1 MRRLHGVLALALVIG
16 GQPLGAQNGVQGT
29 AQHMSVTRPPSPVS
43 PSPVTPALDP
53 DVPPVLVRTGPALDE
68 RVTIPISIDGKGP
81 WNFIIDTG
89 SQRTVIARELA
100 QKLALPPRANVI
112 IISMT
117 GRAEVS
123 TVALPPLDFGGNR
136 IDDIEAPVL
145 EGDHLGAQ
153 GLLGLDSLHAKRV
166 TLNFRTGRMEI
177 ASSNVRR
184 RLSADP
190 DTIVVEARRKRGQL
204 ILLDSQ
210 VNGMRVN
217 IMLDTGTNFSIG
229 NLALRDRLMAK
240 KRAPAMLEATLTS
253 VTGGALTGQVGRIRS
268 VRMGRVNLT
277 QVPVLFADA
286 SPFAELGMRDKPA
299 LLLGISALRIFD
311 RVAIDFGQGKVDF
324 LLPDTSAVEKMR
336 FAANQEAER

>member
-1 MRRLHGVLALALVIG
+1 MGRLPLSVRALLGFALAIG
-16 GQPLGAQNGVQGT
+16 GPAMAAQDSPLPAS
-29 AQHMSVTRPPSPVS
+29 AILDPALD
-43 PSPVTPALDP
+43 PALDP
-53 DVPPVLVRTGPALDE
+53 DVPPTVVQTGPALDE

-89 SQRTVIARELA
+89 SQRTVIARDLA
-100 QKLALPPRANVI
+100 QKLALSPRANVT

-117 GRAEVS
+117 GRSEAG
-123 TVALPPLDFGGNR
+123 TVAVPRLGFGGGT

-145 EGDHLGAQ
+145 EGVDLGAP
-153 GLLGLDSLHAKRV
+153 GLLGLDSLHGKRL

-177 ASSNVRR
+177 SSSNPRR

-204 ILLDSQ
+204 ILLDSD

-217 IMLDTGTNFSIG
+217 IMLDTGTHFSIG
-229 NLALRDRLMAK
+229 NIALRDRLMAK
-240 KRAPAMLEATLTS
+240 KRAPTMLTAALTS
-253 VTGGALTGQVGRIRS
+253 VTGGTLTGQVGRIAS

-299 LLLGISALRIFD
+299 LLLGISALKIFD
-311 RVAIDFGQGKVDF
+311 RVAIDFGRGKVDF
-324 LLPDTSAVEKMR
+324 LMPDASALEKTR
-336 FAANQEAER
+336 FASNDEVKD